1 MSFLT
6 AAWRK
11 LAIINYEIDPQ
22 ILAPYVPT
30 GTELDSWQ
38 GKHYVSLIGFRFL
51 DTKVLGVKIPW
62 HVNFEEVNLRFYVRR
77 KAPEGWRRG
86 VVFIKEIV
94 PKPAITW
101 VANTLYQEH
110 YETRP
115 MRSSWEVGE
124 EQQRIVYEWR
134 RDKMWNKI
142 DLLASSQGQALV
154 AGSAEEFITEHYWG
168 YAAPGAHKTNEYEVT
183 HPRWEVYEVLEH
195 NIVVDFVA
203 NYGQDFAFLQNAK
216 AASAMLAEG
225 SAITVEGKTTLFS

>member
-1 MSFLT
+1 MSFLK
-6 AAWRK
+6 AEWRK
-11 LAIINYEIDPQ
+11 LAIVNYEIDPK
-22 ILAPYVPT
+22 ILAPYVPM

-51 DTKVLGVKIPW
+51 NTKVLGVKIPW

-115 MRSSWEVGE
+115 MRSSWLTKGE
-124 EQQRIVYEWR
+124 QRIVYEWKR
-134 RDKMWNKI
+134 EQMWNKI
-142 DLLASSQGQALV
+142 AVVASKQGRALQ

-168 YAAPGAHKTNEYEVT
+168 YAAPGPKKTNEYEVT
-183 HPRWEVYEVLEH
+183 HPRWEVYEVSEYE
-195 NIVVDFVA
+195 VQVDFA
-203 NYGQDFAFLQNAK
+203 NNYGSEFAFLQA
-216 AASAMLAEG
+216 AEPASAMLAEG
-225 SAITVEGKTTLFS
+225 SVITVEGKTTLSI